1 MQLPTAPDQRTSL
14 LSFLFF
20 CFLMFTT
27 QIIEAQNLPPK
38 HSRVK
43 VYLQNNSISKLAEL
57 GLDYDHGVFES
68 GKYWIN
74 DVSSSELKKIKESGF
89 TYRVLIED
97 VGQWYVEQN
106 NKPVEATARNNQN
119 CDILDISSLYETPSN
134 YTDGSMGGYP
144 TYAELL
150 EILDDMQ
157 AKFPQFIS
165 TRQPIGDHLTHEG
178 RPIYWVKVGSNPTI
192 DEEKPASFLT
202 IFKWILYLKRTLHL
216 VLLLQS

>member
-27 QIIEAQNLPPK
+27 QIIEAQNLLPK

-106 NKPVEATARNNQN
+106 NKPVEATARNNHCLLYTSPSPRDQRGSRMP
-119 CDILDISSLYETPSN
+119 SS
-134 YTDGSMGGYP
+134 
-144 TYAELL
+144 A
-150 EILDDMQ
+150 
-157 AKFPQFIS
+157 
-165 TRQPIGDHLTHEG
+165 
-178 RPIYWVKVGSNPTI
+178 
-192 DEEKPASFLT
+192 
-202 IFKWILYLKRTLHL
+202 
-216 VLLLQS
+216 